1 MDSYIRDIVR
11 ECKVHEKKA
20 ELIRNKKTMFE
31 LDRYMAKLTFDREVG
46 LYAFNIDKYYDLEED
61 RKKNKKELELIAS
74 KLLELERLD
83 KVLEY
88 KKAREQFEILGY
100 YKDEYFKSVNI
111 YLRNALTEY
120 KDPFVY
126 IAQSNGFKNIIS
138 KENNE
143 EVFGTVIYPIY
154 DMKSIRDFR
163 HFYNKTSF
171 HYLEELSEDYSFDVE
186 GKKLG
191 KILVKKF

>member
-1 MDSYIRDIVR
+1 
-11 ECKVHEKKA
+11 
-20 ELIRNKKTMFE
+20 
-31 LDRYMAKLTFDREVG
+31 MAKLTFDREVG

-138 KENNE
+138 IDGRYVGNRAE
-143 EVFGTVIYPIY
+143 G
-154 DMKSIRDFR
+154 
-163 HFYNKTSF
+163 
-171 HYLEELSEDYSFDVE
+171 LSRGLYIIN
-186 GKKLG
+186 GKKVMI
-191 KILVKKF
+191 K